1 VKRGGA
7 QRSFAAGE
15 AGVDRVLAVA
25 AVPQTSA
32 TAEEVGRSYF
42 DAFAARDADAAVAHW
57 APDGIEDVTP
67 LRVFRG
73 VGEIRGFIA
82 GLLAAVPDLETRTER
97 VIADERV
104 AVVEWRMSGSFSG
117 SSFEGIEA
125 TGRPIEL
132 RGADCLEIEDGRITR
147 NTAYYDGA
155 AFARQVGLL
164 PAQESAAERAM
175 LTAFNGAT
183 KMRAL
188 VRERLD
194 R

>member
-1 VKRGGA
+1 MA
-7 QRSFAAGE
+7 SA
-15 AGVDRVLAVA
+15 
-25 AVPQTSA
+25 PQMSA
-32 TAEEVGRSYF
+32 TAEEVARSYF
-42 DAFAARDADAAVAHW
+42 DAIGARDAEAAVAHW

-73 VGEIRGFIA
+73 ADEIRGFLA
-82 GLLAAVPDLETRTER
+82 GLVAAVPDLETRVER
-97 VIADERV
+97 VTADERV

-117 SSFEGIEA
+117 SSFEGIDS

-132 RGADCLEIEDGRITR
+132 RGADCIEVEDGRITK

-164 PAQESAAERAM
+164 PAQDSAAERAM